1 MPFLAYKVGATKQ
14 FSGENMRKFWRI
26 GLILVIGLSAC
37 GDKKAEQA
45 KALQQEMQDML
56 AKAASSKMFTY
67 GDVAVTPDGDAFAVT
82 VDKVSVTLPEVSPID
97 LGKIGFKLTPDGD
110 DIRKF
115 SDLTW
120 PQSVTVKDTDGKE
133 VKITTAIDHA
143 NGTWSKKLGELLSAD
158 ILLKS
163 LEASEPTSGSAV
175 CLRRPVSGAIQGQRP
190 GHLRSERH
198 PGRQAADHLRQGRA
212 ILRRRLQLA
221 SAVGVPSLPSW
232 WLPARNG
239 RSGRERK
246 PGEMLPFVAKIFS
259 LIKSMNFEF
268 STGQISVATGG
279 APIFTLGGFGFGFAM
294 KDTDQ
299 PKVQVTSSFNY
310 AGLSIPQLKAMVGGL
325 GAEVLPTEFG
335 LTLKVDDLPMAA
347 ILDAW
352 SKTLPDTKMTD
363 ENAMM
368 GTGMMAAGAAIQA
381 IQQATVKMT
390 VSDGKLKAPGLTG
403 SFTADVNNDPKAP
416 MGFTGVANVELSDL
430 DALIAKGQQYAAEA
444 DNGGDRRHAA
454 DDAGACRSCK
464 GCIGQYRRSLQDHHG
479 CPGQC
484 PGQWQVPDAAVRTA
498 ARRAALDRR
507 HRHQLRHDDESLGAH
522 G

>member
-1 MPFLAYKVGATKQ
+1 
-14 FSGENMRKFWRI
+14 MRKFWRI

-82 VDKVSVTLPEVSPID
+82 VDKVAVTLPEVSPID

-163 LEASEPTSGSAV
+163 LEASEPTSGSKLSASDV
-175 CLRRPVSGAIQGQRP
+175 LYQVQSKDNGQGIYDQSGSLGAKLLTISDKDGQF
-190 GHLRSERH
+190 SV
-198 PGRQAADHLRQGRA
+198 ADFK
-212 ILRRRLQLA
+212 LA
-221 SAVGVPSLPSW
+221 SAVGGAKLAELVA
-232 WLPARNG
+232 ARAEWQKSAGN
-239 RSGRERK
+239 EK

-299 PKVQVTSSFNY
+299 PKVQVTSSLNY

-352 SKTLPDTKMTD
+352 SKTLPETKMTD

-403 SFTADVNNDPKAP
+403 SFTADINNDPKAP

-430 DALIAKGQQYAAEA
+430 DALIAKGQQYADEPTTAEIMGMLQMMRALADHAKDASGKTVDRFKITMDAQGNALVNGKSPMPPAEA
-444 DNGGDRRHAA
+444 PPA
-454 DDAGACRSCK
+454 DAGTTGTDS
-464 GCIGQYRRSLQDHHG
+464 GSGTTTS
-479 CPGQC
+479 P
-484 PGQWQVPDAAVRTA
+484 
-498 ARRAALDRR
+498 
-507 HRHQLRHDDESLGAH
+507 
-522 G
+522 

>member
-1 MPFLAYKVGATKQ
+1 
-14 FSGENMRKFWRI
+14 MRKFWRI

-82 VDKVSVTLPEVSPID
+82 VDKVAVTLPEVSPID

-143 NGTWSKKLGELLSAD
+143 SGTWSKKLGELLSAD

-163 LEASEPTSGSAV
+163 LEASEPTSGSKLSASDV
-175 CLRRPVSGAIQGQRP
+175 LYQVQSKDNGQGIYDQSGTLGAKLLTISDKDGQF
-190 GHLRSERH
+190 SV
-198 PGRQAADHLRQGRA
+198 ADFK
-212 ILRRRLQLA
+212 LA
-221 SAVGVPSLPSW
+221 SAVGGAKLAELVA
-232 WLPARNG
+232 ARAEWQKAAGN
-239 RSGRERK
+239 EK
-246 PGEMLPFVAKIFS
+246 PGEMLPFVAKIFT

-279 APIFTLGGFGFGFAM
+279 APIFTLGGFGFDFAM
-294 KDTDQ
+294 KNTDQ
-299 PKVQVTSSFNY
+299 PKVAVTSGLRYS
-310 AGLSIPQLKAMVGGL
+310 GLSIAQIKALIGGL

-335 LTLKVDDLPMAA
+335 MTLKVDDLPMSA

-352 SKTLPDTKMTD
+352 SKTLPETKMTD

-403 SFTADVNNDPKAP
+403 SFTADINNDPKAP

-430 DALIAKGQQYAAEA
+430 DALIAKGAQYADEPTTAEIVGMLQMMRALA
-444 DNGGDRRHAA
+444 DHAKDASGKTVDRFKITMDAQGNALVNGKSPMPPGEAPPA
-454 DDAGACRSCK
+454 DAGTGTDS
-464 GCIGQYRRSLQDHHG
+464 GSGTTTS
-479 CPGQC
+479 P
-484 PGQWQVPDAAVRTA
+484 
-498 ARRAALDRR
+498 
-507 HRHQLRHDDESLGAH
+507 
-522 G
+522 

>member
-1 MPFLAYKVGATKQ
+1 
-14 FSGENMRKFWRI
+14 MRKFWRI
-26 GLILVIGLSAC
+26 GLILVIGLAAC

-82 VDKVSVTLPEVSPID
+82 VDKVAVTFPEVSPID

-143 NGTWSKKLGELLSAD
+143 SGSWSKKMGEILSAD

-163 LEASEPTSGSAV
+163 LEASEPTSGSKLSASDV
-175 CLRRPVSGAIQGQRP
+175 LYQVQSKDNGQGIYDQSGTLGAKLLTISDKDGQF
-190 GHLRSERH
+190 SV
-198 PGRQAADHLRQGRA
+198 ADFK
-212 ILRRRLQLA
+212 LA
-221 SAVGVPSLPSW
+221 SAVGGAKLAELVA
-232 WLPARNG
+232 ARAEWQKA
-239 RSGRERK
+239 SGNEK
-246 PGEMLPFVAKIFS
+246 PGEMLPFVAKMFS

-279 APIFTLGGFGFGFAM
+279 APIFTLGGFGFDFAM
-294 KDTDQ
+294 KNTDQ
-299 PKVQVTSSFNY
+299 PKVAVTSSLRY
-310 AGLSIPQLKAMVGGL
+310 AGLSIAQIKALIGDL

-335 LTLKVDDLPMAA
+335 MTLKVDDLPMAA

-352 SKTLPDTKMTD
+352 SKTLPETKVTD

-390 VSDGKLKAPGLTG
+390 ISDGKLKAPGLTG
-403 SFTADVNNDPKAP
+403 NFTADINNDPKAP

-430 DALIAKGQQYAAEA
+430 DALIAKGAQYADQPTTAEIVGMLQMMKVLA
-444 DNGGDRRHAA
+444 ERATDASGKPVDRFKITMDAQGNALVNGKSLMPPGEAPPA
-454 DDAGACRSCK
+454 DAGTGTDS
-464 GCIGQYRRSLQDHHG
+464 GTTTS
-479 CPGQC
+479 P
-484 PGQWQVPDAAVRTA
+484 
-498 ARRAALDRR
+498 
-507 HRHQLRHDDESLGAH
+507 
-522 G
+522 

>member
-1 MPFLAYKVGATKQ
+1 
-14 FSGENMRKFWRI
+14 
-26 GLILVIGLSAC
+26 
-37 GDKKAEQA
+37 
-45 KALQQEMQDML
+45 
-56 AKAASSKMFTY
+56 MFTY

-82 VDKVSVTLPEVSPID
+82 VDKVAVTLPEVSPID
-97 LGKIGFKLTPDGD
+97 LGKVGFKLTPDGD

-143 NGTWSKKLGELLSAD
+143 TGSWSKKLGQLMSAD

-163 LEASEPTSGSAV
+163 LEASEPTSASKLAASDVLYQLQSKDNGQGIYDQ
-175 CLRRPVSGAIQGQRP
+175 SGT
-190 GHLRSERH
+190 
-198 PGRQAADHLRQGRA
+198 
-212 ILRRRLQLA
+212 
-221 SAVGVPSLPSW
+221 VGVKLLTISDKDGQFSVADLKFTSAIGGAK
-232 WLPARNG
+232 LAELMAARADWQKAAG
-239 RSGRERK
+239 SGK
-246 PGEMLPFVAKIFS
+246 PGEMLPLLAKIFT
-259 LIKSMNFEF
+259 LMKSMNFDF

-279 APIFTLGGFGFGFAM
+279 TPIFTLGGFGFDFAM

-299 PKVQVTSSFNY
+299 PKVQVTSSLHY
-310 AGLSIPQLKAMVGGL
+310 AGLSIAQLKALVGGL

-335 LTLKVDDLPMAA
+335 MTLKVDDLPMAA

-352 SKTLPDTKMTD
+352 SKTLPDTKVTD

-403 SFTADVNNDPKAP
+403 SFTADINNDPKAP

-430 DALIAKGQQYAAEA
+430 DALIAKGQQYADEPTTAEIVGMLQMMRALADHAKDASGKTVDRFKITMDAQGNALVNGKSLMPPAEA
-444 DNGGDRRHAA
+444 PPAEPA
-454 DDAGACRSCK
+454 
-464 GCIGQYRRSLQDHHG
+464 
-479 CPGQC
+479 
-484 PGQWQVPDAAVRTA
+484 
-498 ARRAALDRR
+498 
-507 HRHQLRHDDESLGAH
+507 HRDG
-522 G
+522 